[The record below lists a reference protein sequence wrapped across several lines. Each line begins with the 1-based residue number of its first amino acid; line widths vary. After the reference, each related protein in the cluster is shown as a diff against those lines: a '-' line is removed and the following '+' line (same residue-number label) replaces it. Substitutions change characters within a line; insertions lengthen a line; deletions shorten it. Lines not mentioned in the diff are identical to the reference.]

1 MNWYCVD
8 SSRNLILKLYVQPG
22 ARQTKIVD
30 VHGEELKIKLA
41 APPVEGKANHALT
54 EFLAKCFNVP
64 LKHVIL
70 KRGAQS
76 RHKIVEICQPGND
89 PDVLLGE
96 MKIK

>member
-1 MNWYCVD
+1 MSWFHLDNNC
-8 SSRNLILKLYVQPG
+8 RLTLKLYVQPG
-22 ARQTKIVD
+22 ARQSEVIGL
-30 VHGEELKIKLA
+30 HGDALKIKLA
-41 APPVEGKANHALT
+41 APPVEGKANHALA

-76 RHKIVEICQPGND
+76 RHKTVEICQPVNS